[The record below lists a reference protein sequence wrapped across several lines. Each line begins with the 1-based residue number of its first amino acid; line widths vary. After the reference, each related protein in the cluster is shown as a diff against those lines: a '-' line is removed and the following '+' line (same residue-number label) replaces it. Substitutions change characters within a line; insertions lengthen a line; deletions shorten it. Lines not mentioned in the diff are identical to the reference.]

1 MLSVDK
7 DDHLRYSECFFFHS
21 SGEGCSNQIFWST
34 IVLEKLICFCK
45 WTSRKPK
52 AWFGSQYSEMPGK
65 LTSISPAA
73 EAITQKYESGVGVG
87 IQEIQNSWERLGAD
101 TGLGGGEYDAL
112 VENLRRHSHTQA
124 LILHLHNPVRPFLKI
139 VPWPLTPLFLVLA
152 LAKGHKQTGKQNLR
166 MNPGTSSGHVD
177 ASLESPGETWE
188 SGRPEPVPGSIVRS
202 LILVATCL
210 EVNFCIFCNKISFP
224 SLNCV
229 SWHFS
234 INYIIVLWYHPCNT

>member
-7 DDHLRYSECFFFHS
+7 YDHLRYSECFFFHS

-34 IVLEKLICFCK
+34 LVLEKLICFCK

-52 AWFGSQYSEMPGK
+52 AWFCSQYSEMPGK

-124 LILHLHNPVRPFLKI
+124 LILHLHNPVRAFLKT
-139 VPWPLTPLFLVLA
+139 VPWPLHSPL
-152 LAKGHKQTGKQNLR
+152 
-166 MNPGTSSGHVD
+166 SGP
-177 ASLESPGETWE
+177 SPGQGAQTNW
-188 SGRPEPVPGSIVRS
+188 RTKPENEPSSILRLCRCFFGVPRGNLGIWK
-202 LILVATCL
+202 A
-210 EVNFCIFCNKISFP
+210 
-224 SLNCV
+224 
-229 SWHFS
+229 
-234 INYIIVLWYHPCNT
+234 